1 MIQNNFKLI
10 SPGWNCS
17 SYVSDCI
24 TSVLNQSYQ
33 NWEQIVIN
41 DNSTDDTE
49 EKVLSFSHEKRLFYK
64 RNQENL
70 YAIENC
76 VDGINLLCSDP
87 EDVIVFLDADDY
99 LIDSNVLKK
108 LNEAYQ
114 DENLW
119 LTYGQ
124 YVTKS
129 TGKIGCCHP
138 ITESR
143 NIRHQSWCLSHLKTM
158 KYKLWKQI
166 KDEDLRDWDGNYIRF
181 GWDQF
186 MLFAVELAGIKRIKC
201 FSEPLMMYVDSN
213 PLSDCKD
220 STKQKYIDTLL
231 PFIRNKEPYTECS

>member
-1 MIQNNFKLI
+1 MIQNNFKLV

-24 TSVLNQSYQ
+24 NSVFNQQYQ
-33 NWEQIVIN
+33 NWEQIIVN

-49 EKVLSFSHEKRLFYK
+49 EKVLSFAKEKRLFYK
-64 RNQENL
+64 RNEKNL
-70 YAIENC
+70 FAIENC

-119 LTYGQ
+119 LTFGQ
-124 YVTKS
+124 YITASTK
-129 TGKIGCCHP
+129 KLGCCHP
-138 ITESR
+138 ISDTR
-143 NIRHQSWCLSHLKTM
+143 NVRHGDWCFSHLKTM
-158 KYKLWKQI
+158 RYKLWKLIQ
-166 KDEDLRDWDGNYIRF
+166 DEDLRDWDGNYIRF
-181 GWDQF
+181 GWDMPVQF
-186 MLFAVELAGIKRIKC
+186 PALELAGIERIKC
-201 FSEPLMMYVDSN
+201 FTEPLMIYNDFN

-220 STKQKYIDTLL
+220 TKKQEYIDRLKIYL
-231 PFIRNKEPYTECS
+231 KNKKPYKEV